1 MSARKFTIAIL
12 CTLAGPLLLATSPSP
27 LRFEGEA
34 PADTITEKK
43 PRYSVRKTTAQ
54 DTKDLEQKTADL
66 KDPDNLKTEVSYDEK
81 DGTYTV
87 GTTLDLT
94 GGKGSG
100 KGASAQGGAKG
111 NAARSNDKSSTLQGT
126 SQHSATLGTA
136 TSYLNAPLLMSPEEY
151 QKWSLRQ
158 SMQNYWR
165 QKNQEAFENE
175 GKNKFDFT
183 DMHFD
188 LGPAEKF
195 FGPGGVQIKTQGSAE
210 VKMGANMKKV
220 DNPALP
226 PAAAR
231 PSDSTSTRKST
242 SR

>member
-87 GTTLDLT
+87 GTVLDLS

-100 KGASAQGGAKG
+100 KEHRRRAVQRATQHAPTAKAVRCKAQ
-111 NAARSNDKSSTLQGT
+111 RSTLPPWAQ
-126 SQHSATLGTA
+126 
-136 TSYLNAPLLMSPEEY
+136 
-151 QKWSLRQ
+151 
-158 SMQNYWR
+158 
-165 QKNQEAFENE
+165 
-175 GKNKFDFT
+175 
-183 DMHFD
+183 
-188 LGPAEKF
+188 
-195 FGPGGVQIKTQGSAE
+195 
-210 VKMGANMKKV
+210 
-220 DNPALP
+220 P
-226 PAAAR
+226 PA
-231 PSDSTSTRKST
+231 T
-242 SR
+242 

>member
-12 CTLAGPLLLATSPSP
+12 CTLAGPFLLATSPSP

-87 GTTLDLT
+87 GTTLDLS

-111 NAARSNDKSSTLQGT
+111 NAALCHPG
-126 SQHSATLGTA
+126 HSHQLPECSAADVTRGVPEVV
-136 TSYLNAPLLMSPEEY
+136 APTEHAELLEAEE
-151 QKWSLRQ
+151 
-158 SMQNYWR
+158 
-165 QKNQEAFENE
+165 
-175 GKNKFDFT
+175 
-183 DMHFD
+183 
-188 LGPAEKF
+188 
-195 FGPGGVQIKTQGSAE
+195 PGGV
-210 VKMGANMKKV
+210 
-220 DNPALP
+220 
-226 PAAAR
+226 
-231 PSDSTSTRKST
+231 
-242 SR
+242 